1 MTVFLVLSVALASA
15 GEWDEFWI
23 DSGLVP
29 DRLDAPPEGRA
40 FVRYP
45 SGVNVFPNDDVRGNS
60 K

>member
-29 DRLDAPPEGRA
+29 DRLDAPSEGRA

-45 SGVNVFPNDDVRGNS
+45 SGVNVFPNDDVRGN
-60 K
+60 